1 MANLSHKEI
10 QRIFANSSTND
21 VISTIDL
28 LMQKSDNNTIK
39 LFVDLFINTD
49 SIEIIDKL
57 LSVFILISDNEAVD
71 FFVDIIEKRVSDEKL
86 VRLLG
91 VLWQTKLNFSTHLGV
106 FVNLMSSNNYF
117 LLVENYT
124 IIEEII
130 LENAIDSKIIKNQ
143 ISILEKFC
151 DDKSKSDDIKNLI
164 NELIKSLNNVL

>member
-28 LMQKSDNNTIK
+28 LMQKSDSNTIK
-39 LFVDLFINTD
+39 LFADLFVNTN
-49 SIEIIDKL
+49 SAEIIDKL
-57 LSVFILISDNEAVD
+57 LGVFILISDNEAVD

-91 VLWQTKLNFSTHLGV
+91 VLWQTKLNFSMHLGV
-106 FVNLMSSNNYF
+106 FVNLMNSNNYF